1 MFRTYSI
8 SPRLNRIS
16 LLALSMHGL
25 GVEERENPNKKTF
38 FICVIQGERQI
49 SVIDRSRWVI
59 RQVIACSRLRRVF
72 LGWDID
78 NGDGFSDWLR
88 WFSFQFS
95 LYSLHDFPHSLSL
108 PGARRYDLHIFCLN
122 HSFVHIVA
130 GLRRRYLQSPRSEN
144 DRVFVGLNSTFQM
157 MYGYEIPTELRR
169 SLFLQIQR
177 STIQK
182 LDIGGSQCQ
191 ADPKFKKV

>member
-108 PGARRYDLHIFCLN
+108 PGARRYDLHILFESFFCTYCRGFATALLAV
-122 HSFVHIVA
+122 SQKRKRSSIC
-130 GLRRRYLQSPRSEN
+130 GLEFDLPDDVWLWDP
-144 DRVFVGLNSTFQM
+144 DRVASITFLANSAINDSKIRYWWQPVS
-157 MYGYEIPTELRR
+157 GR
-169 SLFLQIQR
+169 
-177 STIQK
+177 
-182 LDIGGSQCQ
+182 
-191 ADPKFKKV
+191 PKI

>member
-1 MFRTYSI
+1 MAMASPTDCVDFLSSFHSI
-8 SPRLNRIS
+8 PYMIS
-16 LLALSMHGL
+16 LTASASQGRDDM
-25 GVEERENPNKKTF
+25 
-38 FICVIQGERQI
+38 IC
-49 SVIDRSRWVI
+49 
-59 RQVIACSRLRRVF
+59 
-72 LGWDID
+72 
-78 NGDGFSDWLR
+78 
-88 WFSFQFS
+88 
-95 LYSLHDFPHSLSL
+95 
-108 PGARRYDLHIFCLN
+108 IFCLN

-157 MYGYEIPTELRR
+157 MYGYEIPTEMRR